1 MVAVKPEGSLAGIIP
16 DGDLR
21 RYMEKCE
28 DFVNA
33 TAEAMMTRNPITL
46 QQNAMITEAEE
57 KMTKHRIS
65 TLLITDDSQ
74 DVIGLVR
81 IFD

>member
-1 MVAVKPEGSLAGIIP
+1 
-16 DGDLR
+16 
-21 RYMEKCE
+21 MEKCE

>member
-1 MVAVKPEGSLAGIIP
+1 
-16 DGDLR
+16 
-21 RYMEKCE
+21 MEKCE
-28 DFVNA
+28 DFVNG
-33 TAEAMMTRNPITL
+33 TAQSMMTRNPITMPL
-46 QQNAMITEAEE
+46 DSMIIDAEE

-65 TLLITDDSQ
+65 TLLITDSTQ

>member
-1 MVAVKPEGSLAGIIP
+1 
-16 DGDLR
+16 
-21 RYMEKCE
+21 
-28 DFVNA
+28 
-33 TAEAMMTRNPITL
+33 MMTRNPITMPL
-46 QQNAMITEAEE
+46 DSMIIDAEE

-65 TLLITDDSQ
+65 TLLITDSTQ